1 MGIKYVMVDDAE
13 ALKLM
18 VDGKVAWERGGLP
31 AGYRR
36 CSFLQ
41 GVGNDTT
48 YFVIP
53 EIDITNSP
61 RVLLECVYPTYSG
74 DTNSF
79 GSIKGDVRFEH
90 GIGWDGNAFSYNYG
104 NGHGGGGGNGKN
116 AQTKNG
122 VLPAGELAGKR
133 LLIEYKNNTFYLDGI
148 EQTIA
153 KKNIYAYGSLGIAKD
168 VYLFGTNRGKTKR
181 YFGGK
186 IYRFFVENQIDLIPA
201 LDKNGVP
208 CMFDL
213 ISKSTFY
220 NQGTGEFLYELA

>member
-1 MGIKYVMVDDAE
+1 MIKSVMVDGAE

-31 AGYRR
+31 AGYQR

-53 EIDITNSP
+53 QIDITNSP
-61 RVLLECVYPTYSG
+61 WVLLECMYPTYSE
-74 DTNSF
+74 DTNAF
-79 GSIKGDVRFEH
+79 GSIISDVLFEQ
-90 GIGWDGNAFSYNYG
+90 GIGWQGNAFSYNYG
-104 NGHGGGGGNGKN
+104 NGYGMTGGYIIN
-116 AQTKNG
+116 AQTENG
-122 VLPAGELAGKR
+122 VLQASELAGKR
-133 LLIEYKNNTFYLDGI
+133 LLIEYKNDTFYLDGI

-153 KKNIYAYGSLGIAKD
+153 KNHIYATGSLGIAKD

-186 IYRFFVENQIDLIPA
+186 IYRFFVENQIDLIPS
-201 LDKNGVP
+201 LDRNGIP

-213 ISKSTFY
+213 ISRNTFY
-220 NQGTGEFLYELA
+220 NQGTGEFLYELV